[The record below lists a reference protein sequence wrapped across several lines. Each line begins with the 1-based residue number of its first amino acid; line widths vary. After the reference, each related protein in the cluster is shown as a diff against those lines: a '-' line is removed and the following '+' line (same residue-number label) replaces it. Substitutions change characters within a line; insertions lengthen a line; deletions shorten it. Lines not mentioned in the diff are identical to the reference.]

1 MFKKLMVAVV
11 SVFLA
16 CSVLYCSS
24 SFKYELNPNSDY
36 VDNVHYDKDLKL
48 IVVHVHAKV
57 LWMTFNE
64 VYGIKVHS
72 DKDIEQ
78 RLVEIMGENVEI
90 VHLKIKKE

>member
-1 MFKKLMVAVV
+1 MFKKLMAVV
-11 SVFLA
+11 IALSLA

-24 SFKYELNPNSDY
+24 SFQYELNPSSDY
-36 VDNVHYDKDLKL
+36 VDNVHYDKDLRL

-64 VYGIKVHS
+64 VYGIKVDS

-78 RLVEIMGENVEI
+78 RLKEIMGDNVEI
-90 VHLKIKKE
+90 VHLKIKKG